1 VNDDEV
7 DVVLARIRHRDA
19 IRILIASAVLGV
31 PALIPALLGLDLGPV
46 LNTLGPAVLSLCVFA
61 AVTAA
66 LHLRRNRER
75 YARIVELNQH
85 RK

>member
-1 VNDDEV
+1 MDDDEV

-19 IRILIASAVLGV
+19 VRILIASAVVGV
-31 PALIPALLGLDLGPV
+31 PLLV
-46 LNTLGPAVLSLCVFA
+46 PAVLGLELGPFWDTVLPAVLGLCVFA

-75 YARIVELNQH
+75 YARLV
-85 RK
+85 RFDDDRR